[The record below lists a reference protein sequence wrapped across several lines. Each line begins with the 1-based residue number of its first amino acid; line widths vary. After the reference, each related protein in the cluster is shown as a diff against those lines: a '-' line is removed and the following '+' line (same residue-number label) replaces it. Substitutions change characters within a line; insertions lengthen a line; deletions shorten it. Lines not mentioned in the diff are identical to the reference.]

1 MGIINCTN
9 CKGEMIK
16 LKNWKAQYNGD
27 IANAFFDTTTIYAG
41 RHSNSF
47 YKGVGITQETPS
59 MFVCPTCGKYE
70 LYFSKEQV
78 KHIIEIENDPEFSDR
93 YAKNNDNTTAEDEKL
108 EYKQKPINLTRNMSR
123 LKRRTTP

>member
-1 MGIINCTN
+1 
-9 CKGEMIK
+9 
-16 LKNWKAQYNGD
+16 
-27 IANAFFDTTTIYAG
+27 
-41 RHSNSF
+41 
-47 YKGVGITQETPS
+47 

-93 YAKNNDNTTAEDEKL
+93 YAKNNDNTTAENEKL

-123 LKRRTTP
+123 LKRRNTP